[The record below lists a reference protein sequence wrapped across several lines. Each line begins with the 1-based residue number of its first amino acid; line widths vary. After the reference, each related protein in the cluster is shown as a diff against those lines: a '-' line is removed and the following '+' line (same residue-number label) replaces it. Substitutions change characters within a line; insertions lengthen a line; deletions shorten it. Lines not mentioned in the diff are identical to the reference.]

1 MLEHV
6 SRSGGRPLREL
17 VAAAGGGATWVETGA
32 ALSQALAAAVPHDA
46 MRLAGAD
53 PRPDLAICSFS
64 FWHGYEADFS
74 RALLRGCHTGN
85 DPYQWADLASRQV
98 PAAVVGLNPGRDR
111 RHLAARQLF
120 TGHGVGSELR
130 LLLRD
135 ARGVWGTLGLLRAEG
150 GRQFDADDITAAARL
165 TPALV
170 AFLRE
175 YVTAVPLCP
184 ASPSPSPG
192 VLLVGPDHDV
202 RAATANAVE
211 WRACLADR
219 QAAPAWT
226 GKAFFGGLSAA
237 TRAGATPLVVGPPA
251 FYGRWIAC
259 QAERLGEDVS
269 VIIQAATAAQLLPV
283 LCSWYGLTAR
293 ERQVVEQLCDAA
305 APKQIARRLDLSVH
319 TVNDHLRAVFRKT
332 GVHGRDELI
341 TALSG

>member
-1 MLEHV
+1 MLDHV

-17 VAAAGGGATWVETGA
+17 VAAAGCGATWVETGA
-32 ALSQALAAAVPHDA
+32 ALSQALSAAVPHDA
-46 MRLAGAD
+46 IRLGGAE
-53 PRPDLAICSFS
+53 PGPHLGFCSFS
-64 FWHGYEADFS
+64 FWHGYEPGFS
-74 RALLRGCHTGN
+74 QALLHGCHTGS
-85 DPYQWADLASRQV
+85 DPNRWADLAARKI
-98 PAAVVGLNPGRDR
+98 PAAVVGQDPPHR
-111 RHLAARQLF
+111 RLF
-120 TGHGVGSELR
+120 AGHGVGSELR

-150 GRQFDADDITAAARL
+150 GRQFGADDVAAAARL

-192 VLLVGPDHDV
+192 VLVVGPDHQI

-211 WRACLADR
+211 WRECLSER
-219 QAAPAWT
+219 HAAPAWT
-226 GKAFFGGLSAA
+226 GKAFFAGLSAA
-237 TRAGATPLVVGPPA
+237 TRGGATAPLVVGPA
-251 FYGRWIAC
+251 ASYGRWIAC

-269 VIIQAATAAQLLPV
+269 VVIQAATAAQLLPA